1 MPRNKSPRASPPL
14 SPAINRDHVKNKIL
28 LSLPPREYDAIIPKL
43 KFMPLSSH
51 TVLNEIERPIEF
63 GYFMNDGL
71 ASVLNVMTDGKSTEV
86 GLTGPEGFVGIPLVA
101 GFKSSPTTVVI
112 QIEGSGF
119 RISASDFRETIS
131 KCPSLT
137 QALHRFVQDLTMQ
150 AQQVAACNRVH
161 EMEERLARWLLMCQD
176 RVGSQFGLTQ
186 EFLGHMLASRRA
198 SVTVA
203 AGILQK
209 AGLIAY
215 TRGHVQIIDRKML
228 EEASCECYGLL
239 VRQSERWRAEVAG
252 SNGISALDH

>member
-1 MPRNKSPRASPPL
+1 
-14 SPAINRDHVKNKIL
+14 
-28 LSLPPREYDAIIPKL
+28 
-43 KFMPLSSH
+43 
-51 TVLNEIERPIEF
+51 
-63 GYFMNDGL
+63 MNTGL
-71 ASVLNVMTDGKSTEV
+71 ASVLNVMADGKSTEV

-119 RISASDFRETIS
+119 RISANDFLETIP

-137 QALHRFVQDLTMQ
+137 QALHRFVQDLTLQ

-176 RVGSQFGLTQ
+176 RVGSDQFKLTQ
-186 EFLGHMLASRRA
+186 EFLAHMLASRRA

-215 TRGHVQIIDRKML
+215 TRGVVQIKNRKLL
-228 EEASCECYGLL
+228 EEASCECYGML
-239 VRQSERWRAEVAG
+239 VRQSKRWRAEVDG
-252 SNGISALDH
+252 SDGI